1 MLAKDFITKDIPVLK
16 RFDTIEY
23 ALTLMDDFKL
33 KHLPIVQD
41 SVYQGII
48 SERELLAIPDVA
60 TTIGSPVLFCPC
72 ILENGHL
79 HEALALLTRYK
90 ITLLPVVTMDGK
102 YYGSIT
108 RENLIDLISELSN
121 AETTGS
127 VLILE
132 VVPQDYSLAD
142 ISRIIESNH
151 ARVLNLFTRVD
162 KDTDRLLVILK
173 IDMEDA
179 SPVIRSFERFNYTVL
194 YHFMEKGMVDEL
206 LQQRMN
212 ELLHYMNL

>member
-16 RFDTIEY
+16 SFDTIEY
-23 ALTLMDDFKL
+23 GLTLMDDFKL

-48 SERELLAIPDVA
+48 SERELLAIPNVSSS
-60 TTIGSPVLFCPC
+60 IGSPVLFCPC

-90 ITLLPVVTMDGK
+90 ITLLPVVTTDGK

-121 AETTGS
+121 AEIAGS
-127 VLILE
+127 VLVLE
-132 VVPQDYSLAD
+132 VIPQDYSLAD
-142 ISRIIESNH
+142 ISRIIESNN
-151 ARVLNLFTRVD
+151 ARVLNLFTQID
-162 KDTDRLLVILK
+162 KDTERLLVILK
-173 IDMEDA
+173 IDIEDA

-194 YHFMEKGMVDEL
+194 YHFMEKGMVDEM

>member
-16 RFDTIEY
+16 SFDTVEY

-33 KHLPIVQD
+33 KHLPIIQD

-48 SERELLAIPDVA
+48 SERELLAVPNPSSA
-60 TTIGSPVLFCPC
+60 IGSPVLFCPC

-79 HEALALLTRYK
+79 HEALSLLTRYK
-90 ITLLPVVTMDGK
+90 ITLLPVVTAEGK
-102 YYGSIT
+102 YCGSIT
-108 RENLIDLISELSN
+108 RENFIDLISELSN
-121 AETTGS
+121 AETAGS
-127 VLILE
+127 VLVLE
-132 VVPQDYSLAD
+132 IVPQDYSLAD
-142 ISRIIESNH
+142 ISRIVESNN
-151 ARVLNLFTRVD
+151 ARILNVFTRID

>member
-16 RFDTIEY
+16 SFDTIEY

-33 KHLPIVQD
+33 KHLPIVEENT
-41 SVYQGII
+41 YQGIL
-48 SERELLAIPDVA
+48 SERELLAAPDA
-60 TTIGSPVLFCPC
+60 TALIGAPVLFCPS

-79 HEALALLTRYK
+79 HEALASLTRYHL
-90 ITLLPVVTMDGK
+90 TLLPVITTEGK
-102 YYGSIT
+102 YYGCIT
-108 RENLIDLISELSN
+108 RESLIDLISELSN
-121 AETTGS
+121 AEAAGS
-127 VLILE
+127 VIILE
-132 VVPQDYSLAD
+132 VASQDYSLAD
-142 ISRIIESNH
+142 ISRIIESNK
-151 ARVLNLFTRVD
+151 ASVLNLFTRCD

>member
-16 RFDTIEY
+16 SFDTIEY

-33 KHLPIVQD
+33 KHLPIVED

-48 SERELLAIPDVA
+48 SERELLTIPDA
-60 TTIGSPVLFCPC
+60 TSTIGSPVLFCPC
-72 ILENGHL
+72 IQENGHL
-79 HEALALLTRYK
+79 HEVLALLTRYQ
-90 ITLLPVVTMDGK
+90 ITLLPVITTKGK
-102 YYGSIT
+102 YLGSIT
-108 RENLIDLISELSN
+108 REKLIDLISELSN
-121 AETTGS
+121 AETAGS
-127 VLILE
+127 VLVLE
-132 VVPQDYSLAD
+132 LVPQDYSLAD
-142 ISRIIESNH
+142 ISRIVESNN
-151 ARVLNLFTRVD
+151 ARVLNLFTRID
-162 KDTDRLLVILK
+162 KETDRMLVILK

>member
-16 RFDTIEY
+16 SFDTIEY

-33 KHLPIVQD
+33 KHLPMVQD
-41 SVYQGII
+41 TTYLGVL
-48 SERELLAIPDVA
+48 SERELLAASDPTA
-60 TTIGSPVLFCPC
+60 PIGSPVLFCPSV
-72 ILENGHL
+72 LENGHL
-79 HEALALLTRYK
+79 HEVLALLTRYHL
-90 ITLLPVVTMDGK
+90 TLLPVVTPNNK

-121 AETTGS
+121 AEVSGS
-127 VLILE
+127 VIVLE

-142 ISRIIESNH
+142 IARIVESNKAH
-151 ARVLNLFTRVD
+151 ILNVFTRID
-162 KDTDRLLVILK
+162 KETGRLLVTLK

-179 SPVIRSFERFNYTVL
+179 SPVIRSFERFNYIVL